1 MMSARDYSDFVAR
14 LAREFPADSVLLVRF
29 GDHQPNFAGRIL
41 EPALDAA
48 TVGRRISEYDPR
60 YYTTYYS
67 LDVINF
73 MPVDLSSAVDQL
85 DAPYLPLAVLEAAGV
100 PLDPSFAEQKKIL
113 ERCRG
118 VFYGCAGGAEARRF
132 NKLLIDAGLIKGL

>member
-1 MMSARDYSDFVAR
+1 
-14 LAREFPADSVLLVRF
+14 LAREFPEESFLLVRF

-41 EPALDAA
+41 DPALDDA
-48 TVGRRISEYDPR
+48 TIGRRIREYDLR
-60 YYTTYYS
+60 YYTTYYT

-73 MPVDLSSAVDQL
+73 TPADLSSAVDPL

-100 PLDPSFAEQKKIL
+100 PLDSSFAEQKKIL

-118 VFYGCAGGAEARRF
+118 LFYGCAGGAEARRF